1 MLRSGKIRLQPR
13 RVGGRKSCPSVKLRT
28 SNDVPGLKRRTRPS
42 VRLMSSVTDS
52 GDGKHQYAY
61 GRTDGSR
68 AHSAHR
74 HQGWHI
80 SSGQGLSPRSG
91 VTRLRSDDPEDG
103 VAGAAPPHPPP
114 HPLRARAEPMP
125 RRRKPASRMRPGRQ
139 RGRSR
144 APSTTGNTAAE
155 PPPRSAAT
163 GSAVTARGRRGSSR
177 TFLAVAGAP
186 EAGRPAPRA
195 RPGRQ
200 RGRSRAPRLG
210 YNAAEPSSRST
221 GTGSGVTAR
230 GRCGRSRTPLTA
242 GKAVDR
248 GPASPGQ
255 RPALTVASRGPRPEA
270 RTTPILDMWG
280 RHAGSGGD
288 PEETDHLK
296 RAPTRCK
303 TVSVHVG
310 MYRNLA
316 PA

>member
-1 MLRSGKIRLQPR
+1 MAYLFRPGAVAAERGNPAPQR
-13 RVGGRKSCPSVKLRT
+13 RPGGRC
-28 SNDVPGLKRRTRPS
+28 
-42 VRLMSSVTDS
+42 
-52 GDGKHQYAY
+52 
-61 GRTDGSR
+61 
-68 AHSAHR
+68 
-74 HQGWHI
+74 
-80 SSGQGLSPRSG
+80 
-91 VTRLRSDDPEDG
+91 
-103 VAGAAPPHPPP
+103 
-114 HPLRARAEPMP
+114 
-125 RRRKPASRMRPGRQ
+125 
-139 RGRSR
+139 GRSR
-144 APSTTGNTAAE
+144 TPSPTTPPTASPSRADAAEAQTGFADAAWKTARPEPRALHHGQPAAE

>member
-1 MLRSGKIRLQPR
+1 MASRGPRPEARTTPILDMWGRHAGSGGDPEETDHLNRAPTRCKTVSVHEECTEMLPQREA
-13 RVGGRKSCPSVKLRT
+13 RT
-28 SNDVPGLKRRTRPS
+28 SNDVPGQKRRTRPS

-52 GDGKHQYAY
+52 DDGKHQYAY

-155 PPPRSAAT
+155 PPPRSTAT
-163 GSAVTARGRRGSSR
+163 GTNR
-177 TFLAVAGAP
+177 
-186 EAGRPAPRA
+186 
-195 RPGRQ
+195 
-200 RGRSRAPRLG
+200 
-210 YNAAEPSSRST
+210 
-221 GTGSGVTAR
+221 
-230 GRCGRSRTPLTA
+230 
-242 GKAVDR
+242 
-248 GPASPGQ
+248 
-255 RPALTVASRGPRPEA
+255 
-270 RTTPILDMWG
+270 
-280 RHAGSGGD
+280 
-288 PEETDHLK
+288 
-296 RAPTRCK
+296 
-303 TVSVHVG
+303 
-310 MYRNLA
+310 
-316 PA
+316 